1 MTEIKVKLK
10 NILDNSY
17 SIYIGE
23 NLGQKIANFLIK
35 NKFGQK
41 YAIITDSKVLK
52 LYGLSLSRFFKK
64 NKLECEIFS
73 FKEGEKS
80 KNLKTLEY
88 LTEQLLAKKFDR
100 KDAIIALGG
109 GVVGDIAGFLAAI
122 YLRGIPYIQIP
133 TTLMA
138 MVDSSVGGKTAID
151 LDSGKNLLGSFHQP
165 KAVFIDTKYLKS
177 LPKSQISNG
186 LAEIIKYGVIKDR
199 ALFSFIEQNLHKIFD
214 LEQETLNTIIERSVK
229 IKAAIVEKDEKEAG
243 LRMILNYGHT
253 YGHALEKLSN
263 YQLLH
268 GHGISIGMVLA
279 NKMAVE
285 NKFLKKSEA
294 TRIQNL
300 LKAASLPIS
309 TMKKVK
315 FEDLTNDKKRAGN
328 HINFILP
335 LKIGKVIIH
344 KEKCL

>member
-1 MTEIKVKLK
+1 MTEVKIKLK
-10 NILDNSY
+10 STVDNSY
-17 SIYIGE
+17 SIHIGQ
-23 NLGQKIANFLIK
+23 NLEEKIINFLRK
-35 NKFGQK
+35 KQLGKK
-41 YAIITDSKVLK
+41 YAIITDSKVFK
-52 LYGLSLSRFFKK
+52 IYGLALNRYFKK
-64 NKLECEIFS
+64 NQLESEIFS

-80 KNLKTLEY
+80 KNLETLEY
-88 LTEQLLAKKFDR
+88 LAVQLLAKKFDR
-100 KDAIIALGG
+100 KDAVIALGG
-109 GVVGDIAGFLAAI
+109 GVVGDIAGFLAAN

-138 MVDSSVGGKTAID
+138 MIDSSVGGKTGVD

-186 LAEIIKYGVIKDR
+186 LAEIIKYGVISDK
-199 ALFSFIEQNLHKIFD
+199 ALFNFIEQNLHKIFD
-214 LEQETLNTIIERSVK
+214 LESSTLNTIIERSVK
-229 IKAAIVEKDEKEAG
+229 IKVAIVEKDEKEAG

-268 GHGISIGMVLA
+268 GHAISIGMVLA
-279 NKMAVE
+279 NKMAIE
-285 NKFLKKSEA
+285 KGFLGKSEA
-294 TRIQNL
+294 ERIQNL
-300 LKAASLPIS
+300 LQAAKLPIA

-315 FEDLTNDKKRAGN
+315 FGDLINDKKRSGN
-328 HINFILP
+328 HLNFILP
-335 LKIGKVIIH
+335 RKIGKAVIH